1 MSEQLLV
8 WIMGIC
14 VILFATAMTAQAVAG
29 FRILLIIKPFLHQ
42 RRQLTD
48 EAKHLLEMTG
58 AMVREARPRL
68 LATSDKARELAK
80 MTAGRASDW
89 KRGVEEIAEPFS
101 RLGGSS
107 KAKPRRIHTP
117 VGPVVAPTEHK
128 IKEDY

>member
-1 MSEQLLV
+1 MSEQLLI

-14 VILFATAMTAQAVAG
+14 VMLCAAAMIAQAVAG
-29 FRILLIIKPFLHQ
+29 FRILRIVRPFFQ
-42 RRQLTD
+42 KRRQLTD

-58 AMVREARPRL
+58 AMVREAQPRL

-80 MTAGRASDW
+80 MTSGRASDW